1 MSNILNFAFVLQSIK
16 YILFGPFEKG
26 LLIPQNKK
34 KTGWHGRCGMGLGVG
49 GRFKR
54 EGTCGSVVK
63 NVPASA
69 KDAGSIPGS
78 GRSPGEGNGNSL
90 QYSCLGNPMDRGAWW
105 AAVHEVEESWTRLSD

>member
-16 YILFGPFEKG
+16 YLLFGPFGKG

-34 KTGWHGRCGMGLGVG
+34 KNGVAWEAWDGVG
-49 GRFKR
+49 SGREVQER
-54 EGTCGSVVK
+54 GTCGSVVK

-69 KDAGSIPGS
+69 GDAGSIPGS

-90 QYSCLGNPMDRGAWW
+90 RYPCLGNPTDSGA
-105 AAVHEVEESWTRLSD
+105 